1 MKIRV
6 SPSGPFIENSANAPL
21 EFGPGA
27 MLRLVEAQGIVAG
40 TIAVSSVPL
49 EVASSLGGNDFRLTL
64 TAPNPGKAYRAT
76 VTCDVVNTTTST
88 SATVELYLQ
97 SSVDGGANWHT
108 QASNT
113 HKVNGVGSATGNPA
127 ARNIRL
133 DLVLT
138 DGGSL
143 DITSL
148 PQTPSILFRA
158 MIGTASGGAPDVVR
172 IDSITTPS
180 PGVPGTSVG
189 TVYFGL
195 SEHF

>member
-6 SPSGPFIENSANAPL
+6 SPSGPFIENSSNAPL

-49 EVASSLGGNDFRLTL
+49 EIASSLGGTDFRLAL

-76 VTCDVVNTTTST
+76 IACDVRNTTTST
-88 SATVELYLQ
+88 AATVELYLQ
-97 SSVDGGANWHT
+97 SSVDNGATWTT
-108 QASNT
+108 QASNEHT
-113 HKVNGVGSATGNPA
+113 INAVGIA
-127 ARNIRL
+127 ASSVQARHIRL
-133 DLVLT
+133 DLTLT
-138 DGGSL
+138 DGGNISV
-143 DITSL
+143 TSS
-148 PQTPSILFRA
+148 PQTAGIIFRA
-158 MIGTASGGAPDVVR
+158 LIGTASGGPADTVR
-172 IDSITTPS
+172 VDSNTTPA